1 MGNKEEVQLLEAEK
15 AFVNIGNKEK
25 VKRLIQLFVTNKY
38 SGKHGARTIAAETLK
53 DIEYKEALTPLILFL
68 KEEDNMLRQTA
79 AEVLGKTRSEEAVR
93 PLILAL
99 NFWL

>member
-1 MGNKEEVQLLEAEK
+1 MGSKEEVQLLEAEK
-15 AFVNIGNKEK
+15 AFEKIGSLET
-25 VKRLIQLFVTNKY
+25 VKRLIQLFVSNKY
-38 SGKHGARTIAAETLK
+38 SGQHGARTIAAETLRN
-53 DIEYKEALTPLILFL
+53 IEDQEALTPLILCL

-99 NFWL
+99 